1 MQRKRGVI
9 SETSRDALE
18 LRRAGQKSLSILL
31 LVVAYVWE
39 IYLLWLYRAFCW
51 ELSPPALLGLC
62 LLGGLALQRRAPRL
76 AISLYALGTGATA
89 LLWTYFTGPSTAPY
103 ALLSAS
109 AACGILLRPWDNV
122 VYGLGLGVG
131 YLLLGGV
138 HERLGP
144 YDPLLT
150 HPLMALGV
158 LTGVNTIGARA
169 LKSALNWAWESF
181 VKARD
186 EIMHRR
192 EQQGRL
198 RQALRSM
205 DEASYRLQR
214 MNYELATAR
223 DAAREIQ
230 MLKQQFVANVS
241 HELRTPLALVVG
253 FAEMVYLSPS
263 SYGQPLPQA
272 YLGDIREI
280 YLNSRHLLGLVDDVL
295 DLSRFNVGKMLIV
308 PETVDPVEVV
318 NETVGIMRSLIEGK
332 GLTFAVEVHE
342 PLDPVRCDAARVRQV
357 LINLLNNARRFTS
370 QGEVRLSVWQSS
382 HRLHV
387 AVSDTG
393 IGIAEEEQSKLF
405 EAFHQVDGS
414 LAREHDGT
422 GLGLAISR
430 EIVELHGGRIWV
442 TSDGLVGRGSTFH
455 VEMPID
461 EQGELDSA
469 GIREISGRQPTGPEP
484 TVLLIGEDERLE
496 RLLVRRLPGYSWVRV
511 ADPKE
516 ASEAAERYAALA
528 AVVGPAAMATS
539 RASEDLARDLAIN
552 IPVIACPLGSESRVA
567 QYLGVQAY
575 LVKPVEREV
584 LLGTLETLGEG
595 IERVLIV
602 DDDRRVVALL
612 ARMLQSSERDYQVMR
627 AYTAED
633 GLARLRRER
642 IDVLLLD
649 LVMPQVDGAEMI
661 TRLRGNP
668 STVDLPIVV
677 VTSRGLDVGDGLSM
691 SERYVGVSY
700 PWGLS
705 DDALLAHL
713 QGLLSTMDTGL
724 PRGSAPPSRSQE
736 QSLSEGEPTQ
746 SLE

>member
-1 MQRKRGVI
+1 MQRRPEA
-9 SETSRDALE
+9 SSQTSQDALE

-62 LLGGLALQRRAPRL
+62 LLGGLALQSRAPRL
-76 AISLYALGTGATA
+76 ATVLYALGTGATA
-89 LLWTYFTGPSTAPY
+89 LLWIYFTGPGTAPY

-109 AACGILLRPWDNV
+109 AACGILLSPLDNV
-122 VYGLGLGVG
+122 VYGLFLGGG
-131 YLLLGGV
+131 YLLLGLLY
-138 HERLGP
+138 ERLGI

-158 LTGVNTIGARA
+158 LTGVNTIGALA
-169 LKSALNWAWESF
+169 LASALNWAWESF

-186 EIMHRR
+186 EIMQRR
-192 EQQGRL
+192 QQQGRL

-263 SYGQPLPQA
+263 SYGEPLPQA

-308 PETVDPVEVV
+308 PETVEPVDVV

-370 QGEVRLSVWQSS
+370 QGEVRLKVWQSS
-382 HRLHV
+382 NRLHM

-393 IGIAEEEQSKLF
+393 IGIAEAEQSKLF

-442 TSDGLVGRGSTFH
+442 SSDGLVGRGSTFH
-455 VEMPID
+455 VELPID
-461 EQGELDSA
+461 DSTEIEGA
-469 GIREISGRQPTGPEP
+469 GIRQISGRQPKGPEP
-484 TVLLIGEDERLE
+484 TVLLVGEDERLE
-496 RLLVRRLPGYSWVRV
+496 RLLVRRLPGYAWVRV
-511 ADPKE
+511 ADPQE
-516 ASEAAERYAALA
+516 AADAAERYAALA
-528 AVVGPAAMATS
+528 AVVGPAAMASS
-539 RASEDLARDLAIN
+539 RASEDLARDLSLD
-552 IPVIACPLGSESRVA
+552 IPVIACPLGSASRVA

-575 LVKPVEREV
+575 LVKPVEREL
-584 LLGTLETLGEG
+584 LLGTLEALGEG

-612 ARMLQSSERDYQVMR
+612 ARMLQSSDRGYQVMR

-649 LVMPQVDGAEMI
+649 LVMPQVDGLEMI
-661 TRLRGNP
+661 ARLRADP
-668 STVDLPIVV
+668 RTSDLPIAV

-713 QGLLSTMDTGL
+713 QGLLSTMDTARPGG
-724 PRGSAPPSRSQE
+724 PTAPGRNREQE
-736 QSLSEGEPTQ
+736 LAEGEPAQ
-746 SLE
+746 GGE